1 MVMASANPKRVVL
14 ASKVVDQSHLPDKAV
29 HNVELSESRTTA
41 ATISLTAVSLGSG
54 SVPKLYL
61 SDDVETVPPISGQH
75 VGVSNVL
82 ADTSVAL
89 SSAGSATVV
98 DEVTFSIRDT
108 YGFSVDSSSPAVECQ
123 LVAAENNITVPFTV
137 ELTGKKCGKLALQGV
152 WIGAMYTQATIVCGG
167 VVTDRS
173 VTATTAVSCGPALLC
188 EDNKGLLITLVAL
201 VVLLILAV
209 AAGIL
214 VYFCRSRKKTAAIPM
229 QQITITEARPVVGTS
244 IPVAVAMEV
253 EVAHLATSIGPSS
266 SAEDKKPPASVARSA
281 TPDIPPP

>member
-1 MVMASANPKRVVL
+1 MLRRIVSPSSKPPMAL
-14 ASKVVDQSHLPDKAV
+14 Q
-29 HNVELSESRTTA
+29 
-41 ATISLTAVSLGSG
+41 
-54 SVPKLYL
+54 
-61 SDDVETVPPISGQH
+61 
-75 VGVSNVL
+75 
-82 ADTSVAL
+82 
-89 SSAGSATVV
+89 
-98 DEVTFSIRDT
+98 VTFSIRDT

-188 EDNKGLLITLVAL
+188 EDHKGLLITLVVL

-214 VYFCRSRKKTAAIPM
+214 GARAHTAP
-229 QQITITEARPVVGTS
+229 S
-244 IPVAVAMEV
+244 IPRT
-253 EVAHLATSIGPSS
+253 LRTPIRSIQP
-266 SAEDKKPPASVARSA
+266 
-281 TPDIPPP
+281 